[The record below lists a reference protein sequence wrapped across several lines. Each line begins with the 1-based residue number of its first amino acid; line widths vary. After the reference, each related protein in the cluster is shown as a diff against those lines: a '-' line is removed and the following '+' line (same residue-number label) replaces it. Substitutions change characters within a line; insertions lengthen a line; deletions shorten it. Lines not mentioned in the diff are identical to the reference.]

1 MVNPL
6 DSGCVIWTQKLQ
18 EMIIF
23 LLSPFLLR
31 MLVEILRNHNTRINE
46 SCHNISI
53 DSEAES
59 RNVHRLFFSMNIN
72 DGHREEITG
81 ITGRQSNA
89 KGPLNRYIA
98 PMTNWHARCWWW
110 LKGIIE
116 CTTDTQHFLGN
127 HNTKWWLRNFLR
139 QPLVRFDLNLN
150 IQYW

>member
-23 LLSPFLLR
+23 LLSPVLLR
-31 MLVEILRNHNTRINE
+31 MLVEIWRNHNTRINE

-81 ITGRQSNA
+81 IPGRQSNA
-89 KGPLNRYIA
+89 KGPLNRYIS
-98 PMTNWHARCWWW
+98 P
-110 LKGIIE
+110 
-116 CTTDTQHFLGN
+116 
-127 HNTKWWLRNFLR
+127 
-139 QPLVRFDLNLN
+139 P
-150 IQYW
+150 